1 MYNRIA
7 EIIKKENLSNSQ
19 FAQLVGIQPS
29 AVTHLLNGRNEPS
42 IQVTKKILDTFRGI
56 NPEWF
61 LFGVGEM
68 YRKAPEQTEN
78 NVEIKKET
86 KEIKTEEPKDLIV
99 PINRVCCKMPWNYM
113 MICDD
118 GNVLLTGS
126 CVKRI
131 GNIYENSIN
140 EIWNSSVAQEY
151 RKLMIEKK
159 FPDDMCRTEC
169 TGRW

>member
-1 MYNRIA
+1 
-7 EIIKKENLSNSQ
+7 
-19 FAQLVGIQPS
+19 
-29 AVTHLLNGRNEPS
+29 
-42 IQVTKKILDTFRGI
+42 
-56 NPEWF
+56 
-61 LFGVGEM
+61 
-68 YRKAPEQTEN
+68 
-78 NVEIKKET
+78 
-86 KEIKTEEPKDLIV
+86 
-99 PINRVCCKMPWNYM
+99 MPWNYM
-113 MICDD
+113 MICDN

-159 FPDDMCRTEC
+159 FPEDMCRTEC